1 MTALRAGLN
10 SRSPQSWMPMVGS
23 YAAESIRWAGWREL
37 WPRIRRY
44 RPITYLGRVR
54 PCARR
59 PFIAELDKLLGH
71 SLFTRRSVEA
81 VFNRQDATRP
91 DKISD
96 SMPTMNKM
104 DWDEAKHIK
113 YYKAKYGEKIDEY
126 SEEE

>member
-1 MTALRAGLN
+1 MGRILEY
-10 SRSPQSWMPMVGS
+10 S
-23 YAAESIRWAGWREL
+23 SIR
-37 WPRIRRY
+37 I
-44 RPITYLGRVR
+44 
-54 PCARR
+54 
-59 PFIAELDKLLGH
+59 H
-71 SLFTRRSVEA
+71 
-81 VFNRQDATRP
+81 ATRP

>member
-1 MTALRAGLN
+1 MGAKCRPTGAVELREEILAF
-10 SRSPQSWMPMVGS
+10 W
-23 YAAESIRWAGWREL
+23 
-37 WPRIRRY
+37 
-44 RPITYLGRVR
+44 
-54 PCARR
+54 
-59 PFIAELDKLLGH
+59 
-71 SLFTRRSVEA
+71 
-81 VFNRQDATRP
+81 NRQHATRP